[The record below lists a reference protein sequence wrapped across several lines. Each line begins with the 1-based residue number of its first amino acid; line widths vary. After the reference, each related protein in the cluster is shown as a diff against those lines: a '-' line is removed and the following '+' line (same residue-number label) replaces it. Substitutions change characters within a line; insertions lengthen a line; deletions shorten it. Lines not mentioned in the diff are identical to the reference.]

1 MKNIK
6 AINCLIVRISKITR
20 LVRLQNHKS
29 VASIYLNFTPC
40 LISDLITWVRA
51 HLDDYFNQF
60 NLIKNF
66 MGLPIEYL
74 NMLRAIKTSL
84 LEVDMMY
91 YSKFSIEDAHMV
103 VEKAMG
109 YGSVILNVLEN
120 NLDDYSKNTEY
131 LMEFKINFT
140 EFENA
145 LFKDIVP
152 GKI

>member
-1 MKNIK
+1 M
-6 AINCLIVRISKITR
+6 S
-20 LVRLQNHKS
+20 
-29 VASIYLNFTPC
+29 
-40 LISDLITWVRA
+40 
-51 HLDDYFNQF
+51 
-60 NLIKNF
+60 
-66 MGLPIEYL
+66 LPNEYL

-91 YSKFSIEDAHMV
+91 YSKFSIEDAIMV
-103 VEKAMG
+103 VEKTMG